1 MSYEYYSSLALVSS
15 VVVYALAMFAHT
27 AEWAAARRLGVAKPA
42 ARELVDVAAVERSDG
57 RMRPEPVDGRG
68 QPLAPA
74 SLAADSEADPTAGRR
89 VEQFG
94 RIGIALT
101 VIGFVLSIVGVLTRG
116 LAAQRAPWG
125 NMFEFTITAMV
136 FVVGVYLILVW
147 RAGLRWLG
155 LPVTMLAAVGNGL
168 AVTVF
173 YVAVAPLVPALHSV
187 WFLIHIVAAAIS
199 GAAFNVGGLMSIL
212 YLIKKRAEEQGTVR
226 GYLGRLP
233 DSRKIDLIAYRFNAF
248 AFPLWTFTVVA
259 GAIWAEYAWGRYWG
273 WDPKETWALVTWVI
287 YACYLHAR
295 STAGWRGTRAAVI
308 AIIGLAS
315 FWFNFVGINLLVSG
329 CIPTPV
335 SETTARTQ
343 LAHAVPGVHAM
354 HSVNIRRSVGYRSPT
369 SGDCQWLM
377 ALWRSWTTSY
387 GPWMLPPVRRMHG
400 HLPGTSRWHPGA
412 TGKGTSSSV
421 SNLANSA
428 SWPSPTST
436 RPSSPISGFRCCAVR
451 FMSID

>member
-1 MSYEYYSSLALVSS
+1 MTYEYYSSLALVSS
-15 VVVYALAMFAHT
+15 VVVYALAMFAHA
-27 AEWAAARRLGVAKPA
+27 AEWAAARRVGVAKPA
-42 ARELVDVAAVERSDG
+42 ERELVDVAAAEARPDPAK
-57 RMRPEPVDGRG
+57 MRPEPVEGHA
-68 QPLAPA
+68 QPATLIT
-74 SLAADSEADPTAGRR
+74 DSEIDLVASRR
-89 VEQFG
+89 VQQFG
-94 RIGIALT
+94 RIGVALT
-101 VIGFVLSIVGVLTRG
+101 VLGFLLSVFGVVMRA

-147 RAGLRWLG
+147 RAGVRWLG
-155 LPVTMLAAVGNGL
+155 LPVTLLAAVGNGL

-212 YLIKKRAEEQGTVR
+212 YLIKKRAEQRGTVR

-233 DSRKIDLIAYRFNAF
+233 DSRKIDLIAYRFLAF

-295 STAGWRGTRAAVI
+295 STAGWRGTKAAVI

-315 FWFNFVGINLLVSG
+315 FWFNFVGINLFVSG
-329 CIPTPV
+329 
-335 SETTARTQ
+335 
-343 LAHAVPGVHAM
+343 L
-354 HSVNIRRSVGYRSPT
+354 HSYAGI
-369 SGDCQWLM
+369 
-377 ALWRSWTTSY
+377 
-387 GPWMLPPVRRMHG
+387 
-400 HLPGTSRWHPGA
+400 
-412 TGKGTSSSV
+412 
-421 SNLANSA
+421 
-428 SWPSPTST
+428 
-436 RPSSPISGFRCCAVR
+436 
-451 FMSID
+451 

>member
-57 RMRPEPVDGRG
+57 QMRPEPVEGLPEPTSSEHVDLR
-68 QPLAPA
+68 PEPSPMRPEPA
-74 SLAADSEADPTAGRR
+74 QMRPEPVEGHDQAASRR

-94 RIGIALT
+94 RIGVALT

-199 GAAFNVGGLMSIL
+199 GAAFNIGGLMSIF
-212 YLIKKRAEEQGTVR
+212 YLIKKRAEERGTVR

-233 DSRKIDLIAYRFNAF
+233 DLRKIDLIAYRCNAF

-295 STAGWRGTRAAVI
+295 STAGWRGSRAAVI

-329 CIPTPV
+329 
-335 SETTARTQ
+335 
-343 LAHAVPGVHAM
+343 L
-354 HSVNIRRSVGYRSPT
+354 HSYAGI
-369 SGDCQWLM
+369 
-377 ALWRSWTTSY
+377 
-387 GPWMLPPVRRMHG
+387 
-400 HLPGTSRWHPGA
+400 
-412 TGKGTSSSV
+412 
-421 SNLANSA
+421 
-428 SWPSPTST
+428 
-436 RPSSPISGFRCCAVR
+436 
-451 FMSID
+451 

>member
-27 AEWAAARRLGVAKPA
+27 AEWAAARRLGAAKPA
-42 ARELVDVAAVERSDG
+42 ARELVDVSAVERSDG
-57 RMRPEPVDGRG
+57 QMRPEPFDEREK
-68 QPLAPA
+68 PLAVA
-74 SLAADSEADPTAGRR
+74 SLAADSEADPTAGGR
-89 VEQFG
+89 VERFG
-94 RIGIALT
+94 RIGVALT
-101 VIGFVLSIVGVLTRG
+101 MIGFVLSIFGVLTRG

-199 GAAFNVGGLMSIL
+199 GAAFNIGGLMSIL
-212 YLIKKRAEEQGTVR
+212 YLIKKRAEERGTVR

-233 DSRKIDLIAYRFNAF
+233 DSRKIDLIAYRFTAF

-295 STAGWRGTRAAVI
+295 STAGWRGSRAAVI

-329 CIPTPV
+329 
-335 SETTARTQ
+335 
-343 LAHAVPGVHAM
+343 L
-354 HSVNIRRSVGYRSPT
+354 HSYAGI
-369 SGDCQWLM
+369 
-377 ALWRSWTTSY
+377 
-387 GPWMLPPVRRMHG
+387 
-400 HLPGTSRWHPGA
+400 
-412 TGKGTSSSV
+412 
-421 SNLANSA
+421 
-428 SWPSPTST
+428 
-436 RPSSPISGFRCCAVR
+436 
-451 FMSID
+451 

>member
-15 VVVYALAMFAHT
+15 VVVYALAMFAHA
-27 AEWAAARRLGVAKPA
+27 AEWAAARGLGVAKPA
-42 ARELVDVAAVERSDG
+42 ARELVDVAAAEMR
-57 RMRPEPVDGRG
+57 RPELAETRPELVEGRD
-68 QPLAPA
+68 QPD
-74 SLAADSEADPTAGRR
+74 SDLAADSENDPAASRR

-94 RIGIALT
+94 RIGVALT
-101 VIGFVLSIVGVLTRG
+101 VIGFLLSVAGVVTRA

-125 NMFEFTITAMV
+125 NMFEFTITAMAL
-136 FVVGVYLILVW
+136 FVGAYLILVW

-155 LPVTMLAAVGNGL
+155 LPVTLLAVVGNGL

-199 GAAFNVGGLMSIL
+199 GAAFTVGGVMSIL
-212 YLIKKRAEEQGTVR
+212 YLIKKRAEERETVR

-233 DSRKIDLIAYRFNAF
+233 DSRRIDVIAYRFLAF

-259 GAIWAEYAWGRYWG
+259 GAIWAQYAWGRYWG

-295 STAGWRGTRAAVI
+295 STAGWRGTKAAVI

-329 CIPTPV
+329 
-335 SETTARTQ
+335 
-343 LAHAVPGVHAM
+343 L
-354 HSVNIRRSVGYRSPT
+354 HSYAGI
-369 SGDCQWLM
+369 
-377 ALWRSWTTSY
+377 
-387 GPWMLPPVRRMHG
+387 
-400 HLPGTSRWHPGA
+400 
-412 TGKGTSSSV
+412 
-421 SNLANSA
+421 
-428 SWPSPTST
+428 
-436 RPSSPISGFRCCAVR
+436 
-451 FMSID
+451 